1 MEEEVED
8 EAWDGL
14 VKAAAP
20 ESEATI
26 ANWELLADRAI
37 AVGGDKPRPPL
48 SRLRVG
54 LMNAVAHPKRAL
66 SSSEA
71 PQVLRDACVMLRV
84 RHCSELIDVLGMV
97 VRIATTVP
105 QLERLRE
112 DLLIKEAPNMSRE
125 ALLTALVPAV
135 AECID

>member
-1 MEEEVED
+1 M
-8 EAWDGL
+8 
-14 VKAAAP
+14 
-20 ESEATI
+20 
-26 ANWELLADRAI
+26 
-37 AVGGDKPRPPL
+37 
-48 SRLRVG
+48 
-54 LMNAVAHPKRAL
+54 
-66 SSSEA
+66 
-71 PQVLRDACVMLRV
+71 LRDACVMLRV

-135 AECID
+135 AEWID

>member
-1 MEEEVED
+1 MEEVED

-14 VKAAAP
+14 SQGGRTRERGRPSRTGSSSPIAP
-20 ESEATI
+20 SR
-26 ANWELLADRAI
+26 W
-37 AVGGDKPRPPL
+37 GHKPRPPL

-84 RHCSELIDVLGMV
+84 RHCGELIDVLGMV

-125 ALLTALVPAV
+125 ALLTALVPAA
-135 AECID
+135 AEWID